1 MKVLIFTITNRSMY
15 EFENHPLLFRHPQE
29 VLPFIEIPLG
39 VELTYVDTLSS
50 PRVLATHMPF
60 HCSQTP

>member
-1 MKVLIFTITNRSMY
+1 
-15 EFENHPLLFRHPQE
+15 
-29 VLPFIEIPLG
+29 